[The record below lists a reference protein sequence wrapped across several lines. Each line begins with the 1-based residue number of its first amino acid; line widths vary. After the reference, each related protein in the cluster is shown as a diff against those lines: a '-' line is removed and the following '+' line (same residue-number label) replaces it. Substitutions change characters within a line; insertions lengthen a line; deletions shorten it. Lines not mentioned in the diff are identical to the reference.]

1 VKNPLGGAP
10 GRPACTQQ
18 EESAV
23 KHQRL
28 VVFALCLSLVALSG
42 RASADLLID
51 ENFDFNNLVDSRGPM
66 VAVNNN
72 MAMMWLHQM
81 NAPFGMW
88 MHMMDPSSGM
98 AFVRGSMAMGAMSMV
113 PWWNTLTYF
122 MAMPSMGWGGDTL
135 NFSFMFMA
143 MVPMGGAAFFG
154 VYGWPAD
161 ASIDLESALP
171 GSGGTELMSGQLGGF
186 LVDAAGGLA
195 AQANGWSLWQDSY
208 FGDLSQFP
216 FIGVAFTFGDAVG
229 GGNAAQVLIDD
240 VRLETNGAIP
250 EPATMGLFVMGMAA
264 AAYARRRKR
273 ALARSTGPPG

>member
-1 VKNPLGGAP
+1 MRGAP

-28 VVFALCLSLVALSG
+28 VVFALCLSLVALGG
-42 RASADLLID
+42 RASADLIID
-51 ENFDFNNLVDSRGPM
+51 ENFDANNLVNSADRIVP
-66 VAVNNN
+66 VNGM

-88 MHMMDPSSGM
+88 MHMMDPTSGM
-98 AFVRGSMAMGAMSMV
+98 GHVMGSMTMGMMTME
-113 PWWNTLTYF
+113 PWWRTLTYF
-122 MAMPSMGWGGDTL
+122 MGAPPPGMAFPGNML

-143 MVPMGGAAFFG
+143 MVPMGGGGFFG

-161 ASIDLESALP
+161 AVIDLESAFP
-171 GSGGTELMSGQLGGF
+171 GSGGTQLMSGQLGGF
-186 LVDAAGGLA
+186 LVDSAGGLA
-195 AQANGWSLWQDSY
+195 AQEDGWSLWQDSY
-208 FGDLSQFP
+208 SGDLSQFP

-229 GGNAAQVLIDD
+229 GGNAAQLLIDD

-250 EPATMGLFVMGMAA
+250 EPATMGLFVMGLAA
-264 AAYARRRKR
+264 AAYSRRRKR
-273 ALARSTGPPG
+273 APARSTGPPG